1 MHIRVSAASPRIL
14 VLAILAV
21 IFHALMPV
29 WMALPM
35 QAGVRMEVC
44 STMGVRSVFVKFDTP
59 GKDAPVKA
67 LQASCPLC
75 LAGAHFA
82 LTPSVDAQPAL
93 LSGMEH
99 VQASLPVLAALPA
112 PGWPAYISRAPP
124 LFSV

>member
-1 MHIRVSAASPRIL
+1 MNLRASTSSPRIF

-29 WMALPM
+29 WMALPT

-44 STMGVRSVFVKFDTP
+44 STMGIRSVFVKFDIP
-59 GKDAPVKA
+59 GKEAPGKA

-82 LTPSVDAQPAL
+82 LMPSVDARPVL
-93 LSGMEH
+93 LSGMAH
-99 VQASLPVLAALPA
+99 VQASRPALAALPA